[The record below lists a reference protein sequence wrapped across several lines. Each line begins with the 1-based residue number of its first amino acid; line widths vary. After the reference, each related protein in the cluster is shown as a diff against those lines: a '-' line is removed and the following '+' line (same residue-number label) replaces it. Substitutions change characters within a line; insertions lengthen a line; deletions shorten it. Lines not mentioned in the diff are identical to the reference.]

1 MQGGFEPHTNPIVA
15 YYTYD
20 TIYFSKPF
28 KFNTYTV
35 VFGATN
41 INHPS
46 INRPAENKMPLL
58 HETTKNTSYMN
69 VEHLSENISGYY
81 WLALGY

>member
-1 MQGGFEPHTNPIVA
+1 MQGGFEPRTNPIVA
-15 YYTYD
+15 EYTYD

-35 VFGATN
+35 VFGATS
-41 INHPS
+41 IYHPS
-46 INRPAENKMPLL
+46 TRRPYNNKMPLL

-69 VEHLSENISGYY
+69 VEHLSEYVSGYY